1 MESVKM
7 DLKLNEVKEIIP
19 SNQIFTSISDRHSYS
34 YNASFGKFLPD
45 MVIQVKNKID
55 QQEFTI

>member
-1 MESVKM
+1 M
-7 DLKLNEVKEIIP
+7 DLKLNEVKENIP
-19 SNQIFTSISDRHSYS
+19 SNQIFTSLSDRHSYS
-34 YNASFGKFLPD
+34 SDASFGTFLPD

>member
-1 MESVKM
+1 M
-7 DLKLNEVKEIIP
+7 DLKLNEVKENIP
-19 SNQIFTSISDRHSYS
+19 SYQIFKSLSDRHSYS
-34 YNASFGKFLPD
+34 YDASFDAFLPD